1 MLVLLQMSRAILA
14 PSLASAN
21 YLLPLITDKGCWAVM
36 VVEGFLS
43 VSAEDTQL
51 VECYKTTL
59 KMKWVED
66 PEPIIPQ

>member
-1 MLVLLQMSRAILA
+1 
-14 PSLASAN
+14 
-21 YLLPLITDKGCWAVM
+21 M

-59 KMKWVED
+59 KMKWVEGIVLTG
-66 PEPIIPQ
+66 PILTTKITTGMTNLL